1 MENYRFFNERL
12 TDAKIGDL
20 SDSELEVLV
29 QEAGEEHVRLEREI
43 ENLIWQGEPH
53 LDSDGRPLHG
63 VWPSEYSYLP
73 IFYKERIAQ
82 DPLLRERLVSADELS
97 QRIGH
102 VLAIKGSAVV
112 VHTARITQREAIE
125 RGEGIDN

>member
-1 MENYRFFNERL
+1 MEKYRFFNERL
-12 TDAKIGDL
+12 TDAKIADL

-29 QEAGEEHVRLEREI
+29 READAEHVRLEREI
-43 ENLIWQGEPH
+43 ESLIWEGEPH
-53 LDSDGRPLHG
+53 LNSEGRPTHG

-82 DPLLRERLVSADELS
+82 EPLLRERLATADELS

-112 VHTARITQREAIE
+112 THTARITQREAIE

>member
-1 MENYRFFNERL
+1 MEKYRLFNERL
-12 TDAKIGDL
+12 TDAKIADL

-29 QEAGEEHVRLEREI
+29 READAEHVRLEREI
-43 ENLIWQGEPH
+43 ESLIWEGEPH
-53 LDSDGRPLHG
+53 LNSEGRPTHG

-73 IFYKERIAQ
+73 IFYKERIAHE
-82 DPLLRERLVSADELS
+82 PLLRERLATADELS

-112 VHTARITQREAIE
+112 THTARITQREAIE

>member
-1 MENYRFFNERL
+1 MEKYRFFNERL
-12 TDAKIGDL
+12 TDAKIADL

-29 QEAGEEHVRLEREI
+29 READAEHVRLEREI
-43 ENLIWQGEPH
+43 ENLIWEGEPH
-53 LDSDGRPLHG
+53 LNSDGKPIHG

-82 DPLLRERLVSADELS
+82 EPLLRERLVSADELS

>member
-1 MENYRFFNERL
+1 MEKYRFFNERL
-12 TDAKIGDL
+12 TDAKIADL
-20 SDSELEVLV
+20 SDSELEVLI
-29 QEAGEEHVRLEREI
+29 QEAGEEHLRLEREI

-53 LDSDGRPLHG
+53 LDSEGHPIHG

-73 IFYKERIAQ
+73 IFYHERITQ
-82 DPLLRERLVSADELS
+82 DPLLRERLIAADELS

-112 VHTARITQREAIE
+112 VRTARITQREAIE

>member
-1 MENYRFFNERL
+1 MKNYRFFNERL

-20 SDSELEVLV
+20 SDSELEVLIK
-29 QEAGEEHVRLEREI
+29 EADAEHVRLEREI
-43 ENLIWQGEPH
+43 ENLIWKGEPH

-73 IFYKERIAQ
+73 IFYKERIAHE
-82 DPLLRERLVSADELS
+82 PLLRERLVSADELS

-102 VLAIKGSAVV
+102 VLAIKGSATV

>member
-1 MENYRFFNERL
+1 MEKYRFFNERL
-12 TDAKIGDL
+12 TDAKIADL

-29 QEAGEEHVRLEREI
+29 QEADEEHVRLEREI

-53 LDSDGRPLHG
+53 LDSEGQPVHG

-73 IFYKERIAQ
+73 VFYKERIAQ
-82 DPLLRERLVSADELS
+82 DPLLRERLVRADELS

-112 VHTARITQREAIE
+112 VRTARITQREAIG

>member
-1 MENYRFFNERL
+1 MGNYRFFNERL
-12 TDAKIGDL
+12 TDAKIADL

-29 QEAGEEHVRLEREI
+29 READEEHVRLEREI
-43 ENLIWQGEPH
+43 ENLIWEGEPH
-53 LDSDGRPLHG
+53 LNSDGKPLHG

-82 DPLLRERLVSADELS
+82 EPLLRERLVSADELS

-102 VLAIKGSAVV
+102 ALAIKGSAVV

>member
-12 TDAKIGDL
+12 TDAKIADL
-20 SDSELEVLV
+20 SDSELEVLIK
-29 QEAGEEHVRLEREI
+29 EADAEHVRLEREI
-43 ENLIWQGEPH
+43 ENLIWKGEPH

-82 DPLLRERLVSADELS
+82 EPLLRERLVAADELS

>member
-20 SDSELEVLV
+20 SDSELEVLIR
-29 QEAGEEHVRLEREI
+29 EADAEHVRLEREI
-43 ENLIWQGEPH
+43 ESLIWKGEPH
-53 LDSDGRPLHG
+53 LNSDGQPIHG

-102 VLAIKGSAVV
+102 ILAIKGSAVV
-112 VHTARITQREAIE
+112 THTARITQREAIE

>member
-29 QEAGEEHVRLEREI
+29 QEADAEHVRLEREI
-43 ENLIWQGEPH
+43 ESLIWEGEPH
-53 LDSDGRPLHG
+53 LNSEGKPLHG

-73 IFYKERIAQ
+73 IFYHERIMQ
-82 DPLLRERLVSADELS
+82 DPLLRERLVTADELS

>member
-1 MENYRFFNERL
+1 MEKYRFFNERL
-12 TDAKIGDL
+12 TDAKIADL

-29 QEAGEEHVRLEREI
+29 QEADEEHVRLEREI

-53 LDSDGRPLHG
+53 LDSEGQPVHG

-73 IFYKERIAQ
+73 VFYKERIAQ
-82 DPLLRERLVSADELS
+82 DPLLRERLVRADDLS

-112 VHTARITQREAIE
+112 VRTARITQREAIG